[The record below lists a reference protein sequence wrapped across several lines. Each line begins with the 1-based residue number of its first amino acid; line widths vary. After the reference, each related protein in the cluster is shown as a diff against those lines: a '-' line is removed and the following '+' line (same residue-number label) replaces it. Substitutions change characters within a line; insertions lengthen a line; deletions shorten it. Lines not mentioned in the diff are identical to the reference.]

1 MAAFMMLAACNNA
14 SKKSETTAAAEQAP
28 TQDTIVYEHEYLV
41 KVGDMAPDFTLKYT
55 DGSEFTLSA
64 LRGKVVMLQFTASWC
79 GICRGEM
86 PHIESRI
93 WQPHKD
99 NADFVLVGVDR
110 EEPREVVEE
119 YTCMVDL
126 AKFFLEFTVDESCGK
141 CAPCRIGTVR
151 LLEILTKITE
161 GNGEMED
168 LDKLEELANYIK
180 SASLCGLGQT
190 APNPVLSTLA
200 NFRDEYIAH
209 IVDKKCPAGVCKNL
223 MTYKIDQEKC
233 IGCGMCMRQCP
244 ADAIYKTDYVAP
256 GHKLPSLAIDAS
268 KCVKC
273 GACMTGCKK
282 INAIYKD

>member
-1 MAAFMMLAACNNA
+1 MKKLTFLMAALVMLAACNNA

-110 EEPREVVEE
+110 EEPREIVEE
-119 YTCMVDL
+119 YTAKIGTTYPMLLDEKGDVFASYALRKSGITRNVLIDRDGRIVKLTRRFVEPEFNDLVATIDNLL
-126 AKFFLEFTVDESCGK
+126 AK
-141 CAPCRIGTVR
+141 
-151 LLEILTKITE
+151 
-161 GNGEMED
+161 
-168 LDKLEELANYIK
+168 
-180 SASLCGLGQT
+180 
-190 APNPVLSTLA
+190 
-200 NFRDEYIAH
+200 
-209 IVDKKCPAGVCKNL
+209 
-223 MTYKIDQEKC
+223 
-233 IGCGMCMRQCP
+233 
-244 ADAIYKTDYVAP
+244 
-256 GHKLPSLAIDAS
+256 
-268 KCVKC
+268 
-273 GACMTGCKK
+273 
-282 INAIYKD
+282 